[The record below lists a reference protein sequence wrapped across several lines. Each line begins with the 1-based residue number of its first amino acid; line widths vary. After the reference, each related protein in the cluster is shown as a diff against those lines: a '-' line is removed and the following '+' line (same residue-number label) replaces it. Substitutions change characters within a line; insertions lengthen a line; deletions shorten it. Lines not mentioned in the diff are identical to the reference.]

1 MEISLRKVFL
11 VVLLLALL
19 AVTGKVVYDRTRPV
33 RLAVDPAPPVAITFV
48 DDSAAWDWQPEGCA
62 AALKTFAEHAATV
75 EFVLLDAAVRDMPLV
90 VVYPELLAPDATTA
104 ASVCNRVPDA
114 DAVTCYVATADE
126 PGTEPAVAVAVA
138 MAYALQEDARPKT
151 LEAFAALAPWA
162 WENFQPVI
170 TKAKGED
177 QWQSCLQLS
186 SAR

>member
-33 RLAVDPAPPVAITFV
+33 RLAVDPAPAVAITFV
-48 DDSAAWDWQPEGCA
+48 DESADWDWQPEGCA
-62 AALKTFAEHAATV
+62 VPLEAFVKNAATV

-104 ASVCNRVPDA
+104 TAVCDRVPDA
-114 DAVTCYVATADE
+114 AALTCYVATADA
-126 PGTEPAVAVAVA
+126 PGAEPAVAVAVA

-151 LEAFAALAPWA
+151 LEAFAARPAWA
-162 WENFQPVI
+162 WENFRPVI
-170 TKAKGED
+170 TKEGN

-186 SAR
+186 SAP